1 MRAALLAI
9 LLLISVPAIADEVKG
24 TVVSLNA
31 SAEQMLPNDEAIV
44 RFRIEA
50 EGTQADVLRLQVNRI
65 SQAVSDRL
73 GREKGVILATT
84 GRRLEPLWRDDK
96 VSHRRG
102 RKGGRPGR
110 NGPAGGADLAAPP
123 GRGGGIQGTG
133 APLGGLPFQAPAA
146 AAQAARG

>member
-96 VSHRRG
+96 VSHRRV
-102 RKGGRPGR
+102 RH
-110 NGPAGGADLAAPP
+110 
-123 GRGGGIQGTG
+123 GRG
-133 APLGGLPFQAPAA
+133 PC
-146 AAQAARG
+146 